1 MRMDERTMEEE
12 SMIAVEGCT
21 EKRAGE
27 RYGGSEEGRDGALG
41 TEMDSLVF
49 RNGRR
54 W

>member
-1 MRMDERTMEEE
+1 MRMDKRTMEEE
-12 SMIAVEGCT
+12 SIIAVEGCT

-27 RYGGSEEGRDGALG
+27 RYRGSEEGQDGALG
-41 TEMDSLVF
+41 TEIYSLVF